1 MKHWLFLMLF
11 CCAVCASAQDVIVK
25 KDGSTVVCR
34 VLEVKSSEVIYKL
47 WTAQNGS
54 NYVMDLSLVSSINYE
69 SGKKES
75 FSEVMENKYSPY
87 NQSNGERQI
96 NDKALLIMD
105 DLNKV
110 KRLKIVGYTV
120 GGTLV
125 AGGIIMTS
133 LALHYGQYDD
143 GPNDELYWESPGL
156 LGAGIAAIPV
166 GAAITAGCLIKSYKI
181 KKEYNKIQNFALY
194 QQDFKFKNGSS
205 ITPSVD
211 MLKYNDK
218 GFNTQTIGLGLSYN
232 F

>member
-34 VLEVKSSEVIYKL
+34 VLEVKSSEVVYKL
-47 WTAQNGS
+47 WTERNGS
-54 NYVMDLSLVSSINYE
+54 SYIMDLSLVSSINYE

-75 FSEVMENKYSPY
+75 FSEIMENKYSPY
-87 NQSNGERQI
+87 NQNNGERQI
-96 NDKALLIMD
+96 NDNSLLMMDMSSKVNQKKA
-105 DLNKV
+105 
-110 KRLKIVGYTV
+110 KRLKIAGYTGIGV
-120 GGTLV
+120 TLIGV
-125 AGGIIMTS
+125 ALIT
-133 LALHYGQYDD
+133 
-143 GPNDELYWESPGL
+143 
-156 LGAGIAAIPV
+156 LGAAEIADNDICGDRAVIA
-166 GAAITAGCLIKSYKI
+166 GACLIPAGAVVAVPCLWKGYKMS
-181 KKEYNKIQNFALY
+181 KEYKRIQNFALY

-211 MLKYNDK
+211 MLKYTDK

>member
-34 VLEVKSSEVIYKL
+34 VLEVKNSEVVYKL
-47 WTAQNGS
+47 WTERNGS
-54 NYVMDLSLVSSINYE
+54 SYIMDISLVSSINYE

-75 FSEVMENKYSPY
+75 FSEIMENKYSPY

-110 KRLKIVGYTV
+110 KLLKIVGYTV
-120 GGTLV
+120 GGTIV
-125 AGGIIMTS
+125 AGGILMTS
-133 LALHYGQYDD
+133 WGLLEGKH
-143 GPNDELYWESPGL
+143 DEYKYWKFPGL
-156 LGAGIAAIPV
+156 WGAGIAVIPV
-166 GAAITAGCLIKSYKI
+166 GAAFTAACLIKSNKI

-194 QQDFKFKNGSS
+194 QQDFNFKNGSS
-205 ITPSVD
+205 IRPSVD
-211 MLKYNDK
+211 MLKYTDK

>member
-34 VLEVKSSEVIYKL
+34 VLEVKSSEVVYKL
-47 WTAQNGS
+47 WTERNGS
-54 NYVMDLSLVSSINYE
+54 SYIMDLSLVSSINYE

-75 FSEVMENKYSPY
+75 LSEIMENKYSPY
-87 NQSNGERQI
+87 NQNNGERQI

-120 GGTLV
+120 GGTIV
-125 AGGIIMTS
+125 AGGILMTS
-133 LALHYGQYDD
+133 LGLAYGKLYFYDRP
-143 GPNDELYWESPGL
+143 GEWEYPGL

-166 GAAITAGCLIKSYKI
+166 GAAFTAACLIKSNKI
-181 KKEYNKIQNFALY
+181 KKAYNKIQNFALY
-194 QQDFKFKNGSS
+194 QQDFNFKNGSS
-205 ITPSVD
+205 ITSSVD
-211 MLKYNDK
+211 MLKYTDK